1 MGYDKCVLACC
12 PNNKESTFTDE
23 RHTFGF
29 PSEVKRPDLYD
40 DWIRFVNRSN
50 GWNPSPSS
58 VLCHLHFE
66 DKYIKKGKRWT
77 LNWKMQ
83 PVPSIYPEELRN
95 TPSVLPTPRTKRKA
109 PTERV
114 YQEDE
119 LAKFLEKDKISSFE
133 ELDESRAPPGFAF
146 RRGDDHV
153 VYYRLIFDPF
163 PTIHEAIHVDENLH
177 VNENHCSILHELN
190 EKRGFYLY

>member
-1 MGYDKCVLACC
+1 MSGR
-12 PNNKESTFTDE
+12 PNEW
-23 RHTFGF
+23 HTFGF

-40 DWIRFVNRSN
+40 DWVRFVNRSN

-58 VLCHLHFE
+58 VSCHLHFE
-66 DKYIKKGKRWT
+66 DKFIKKGKRWT

-95 TPSVLPTPRTKRKA
+95 TPSVLPTPLTKRKA

-119 LAKFLEKDKISSFE
+119 LAKFLEKDKIS
-133 ELDESRAPPGFAF
+133 
-146 RRGDDHV
+146 
-153 VYYRLIFDPF
+153 
-163 PTIHEAIHVDENLH
+163 
-177 VNENHCSILHELN
+177 
-190 EKRGFYLY
+190 